1 MELNASFCLFTFIA
15 IPVTVSH
22 FTEFLNSIG
31 FQENFQESESDE
43 DFVPEEV
50 SEDEDHVISDEESAE
65 EESNSEIRPL
75 IVQPGTFIARDGT
88 EWTSSTP
95 MQARR
100 RASVNIV
107 DQRPGLRRKAREISH
122 PVDAF
127 NCIID
132 EDIVE
137 MICHETNRYTL
148 HKGEQGKWIDV
159 TPVEIRAF
167 FGLLLLAG
175 DQSLLPQCPGTYLKK
190 LHDKVAP
197 MRIVTDKFGSNCRES
212 YSPNAQLCV
221 DEQLLPFRGRCPF
234 KVYIKSKPHRYGI
247 KYGHCATLSRWTGK
261 RMRCNNGQLF
271 TSLAIGRNL
280 LSQGKTLTGTIR
292 WMRKEVPLCMQPNQ
306 TDVLHSSSFL
316 FTKDAIPKRHKLR
329 VILEYN
335 ACKGGVDAMDKM
347 VWEYS
352 CCRNTKRWPLLL
364 FMNMLDVAAVNAF
377 VVFVTKFPSFY
388 GNKNYRKRLFLK
400 DLGMRLVRPNI
411 ECRTSENFSGMQ
423 KNI

>member
-1 MELNASFCLFTFIA
+1 MELNASFCLFTCIA

-107 DQRPGLRRKAREISH
+107 DQRPGLKRKAREISH

-175 DQSLLPQCPGTYLKK
+175 CYHK
-190 LHDKVAP
+190 
-197 MRIVTDKFGSNCRES
+197 
-212 YSPNAQLCV
+212 
-221 DEQLLPFRGRCPF
+221 
-234 KVYIKSKPHRYGI
+234 
-247 KYGHCATLSRWTGK
+247 
-261 RMRCNNGQLF
+261 
-271 TSLAIGRNL
+271 
-280 LSQGKTLTGTIR
+280 
-292 WMRKEVPLCMQPNQ
+292 RKEP
-306 TDVLHSSSFL
+306 VL
-316 FTKDAIPKRHKLR
+316 D
-329 VILEYN
+329 
-335 ACKGGVDAMDKM
+335 M
-347 VWEYS
+347 
-352 CCRNTKRWPLLL
+352 
-364 FMNMLDVAAVNAF
+364 
-377 VVFVTKFPSFY
+377 
-388 GNKNYRKRLFLK
+388 
-400 DLGMRLVRPNI
+400 
-411 ECRTSENFSGMQ
+411 
-423 KNI
+423 